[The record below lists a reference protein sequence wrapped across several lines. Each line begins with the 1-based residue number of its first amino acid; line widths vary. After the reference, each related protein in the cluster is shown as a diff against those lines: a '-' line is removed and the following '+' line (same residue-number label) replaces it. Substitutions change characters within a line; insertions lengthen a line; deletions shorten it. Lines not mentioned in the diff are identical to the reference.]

1 MSTKVLVVSV
11 LTASFDLP
19 FGRQVSRNSIVD
31 SAGPR
36 IVCRACGGSSLPG
49 SLSPPAL
56 LFRQLKMSGVEADAA
71 KRRAITAN
79 QNLAVLRRLD
89 PAVNAILSSSSQVAV
104 YNLPVDAEGL
114 DAGWK
119 RCDIEGSL
127 YIVSRDVE
135 GSNQPCH
142 RVVIVNR
149 KTPVNFSGDITQ
161 GGMKFDTAD
170 QMIMFQD
177 SDNRVTGLWFYV
189 AEEIQPVLKC
199 MTAIV
204 DGNPPPALSPP
215 PLSPP
220 PPRAS
225 VSVPFLSPPLLPAAA
240 PAMAKPTAK
249 PSKPSKA
256 NGVCSPTTPEKSRPQ
271 QENSTSGKKTRA
283 VAKASTAAAASMDSV
298 TAQPS
303 ASGEALAKYFPNL
316 KLTNG
321 VAGMSPPASAVR
333 AEDVSSVH
341 AKSSIPS
348 LPPMSSPPSAS
359 PSTASSPIVSLPL
372 RNRPLVQSS
381 HPASPSITVNSL
393 AAHPAKATQ
402 IALATQSGQVSVAP
416 PGGMSIPPPGS
427 LTAPTHSGLPI
438 PPPNSIAMLPHSGFS
453 VPPYSGLPM
462 PPSSGIPTPIPV
474 GLAMSQPGGSS
485 MSPPGGPSV
494 LPRDVMS
501 MSPPPAGMHA
511 QSFSGR
517 PACPQNQHHQA
528 LLMNISMLQRQ
539 DVALSQASLAASTQQ
554 PPPQADPQYALYHQ
568 RHMQSIQQRQ
578 VQTRQHIHQ
587 IQKQLAMTLPQPVHS
602 YMGPP
607 AGMQL
612 PRPEPAM
619 DVSVHSASAASFV
632 DPHRVR
638 NAAPISWETKAESMG
653 TSFAAVAPATGYV
666 DNSAVFDRNQFRG
679 LLHRTLS
686 DRKLFEVAFSAYTEA
701 ETHRP

>member
-1 MSTKVLVVSV
+1 
-11 LTASFDLP
+11 
-19 FGRQVSRNSIVD
+19 
-31 SAGPR
+31 
-36 IVCRACGGSSLPG
+36 
-49 SLSPPAL
+49 
-56 LFRQLKMSGVEADAA
+56 MSGVEADAA

-79 QNLAVLRRLD
+79 LNLAVLRRLD

-104 YNLPVDAEGL
+104 YNLPVDADGG

-135 GSNQPCH
+135 GSNQPQH

-204 DGNPPPALSPP
+204 DGNPPPLSPP

-220 PPRAS
+220 PPP
-225 VSVPFLSPPLLPAAA
+225 VSVPVPSLSPPLLPAAA
-240 PAMAKPTAK
+240 PATARAMAKPTAK
-249 PSKPSKA
+249 PSKPSNA
-256 NGVCSPTTPEKSRPQ
+256 NGVRSATPEKSRPQ
-271 QENSTSGKKTRA
+271 QEKSTSEKKTRDF
-283 VAKASTAAAASMDSV
+283 AKASTAAATSMESV
-298 TAQPS
+298 TAQPN

-321 VAGMSPPASAVR
+321 VAGMSPPATAVR
-333 AEDVSSVH
+333 AEDVGSGH
-341 AKSSIPS
+341 AKSPNPR
-348 LPPMSSPPSAS
+348 PPPVPSPPTAS

-372 RNRPLVQSS
+372 GNHSLVQSG
-381 HPASPSITVNSL
+381 PRASPTSDAVNSP
-393 AAHPAKATQ
+393 AAHPANATQ
-402 IALATQSGQVSVAP
+402 ITLTTQSGDVSVSP
-416 PGGMSIPPPGS
+416 PGGLSFPPPGG
-427 LTAPTHSGLPI
+427 LTAPTHSGLPV
-438 PPPNSIAMLPHSGFS
+438 PPPNGMAMPPHSGFS
-453 VPPYSGLPM
+453 VPPCSGLPM
-462 PPSSGIPTPIPV
+462 PPSSGLLTPIPA
-474 GLAMSQPGGSS
+474 GLAMSQPGGPSMSPPGGPS

-494 LPRDVMS
+494 LPSRDVMS
-501 MSPPPAGMHA
+501 MSPPGGMHA
-511 QSFSGR
+511 QPFPGR
-517 PACPQNQHHQA
+517 PAAPQNQHHQA
-528 LLMNISMLQRQ
+528 LLMNLSMLQRQ

-587 IQKQLAMTLPQPVHS
+587 IQQQLAMTLPQPVPS

-619 DVSVHSASAASFV
+619 DVSVHSASAASRV

-638 NAAPISWETKAESMG
+638 NGAQISWETKAENMG
-653 TSFAAVAPATGYV
+653 TSFATVTPATGYV
-666 DNSAVFDRNQFRG
+666 DNSAAFDRNQFRG